1 MFSAEDLKCLDPR
14 YFNII
19 SVDDYDGAVALR
31 ISAQLLF
38 LQSETA
44 STRKLLAVGVKYKYA
59 TT

>member
-1 MFSAEDLKCLDPR
+1 MQSR
-14 YFNII
+14 II
-19 SVDDYDGAVALR
+19 YQGNGAVALR

>member
-1 MFSAEDLKCLDPR
+1 MALCIIFSCYMK
-14 YFNII
+14 N
-19 SVDDYDGAVALR
+19 GAVALR

-38 LQSETA
+38 LQTETA

>member
-1 MFSAEDLKCLDPR
+1 MSAITAKASRKMKKYAVLTR
-14 YFNII
+14 
-19 SVDDYDGAVALR
+19 GAVALR

-38 LQSETA
+38 LQTETA

>member
-1 MFSAEDLKCLDPR
+1 MII
-14 YFNII
+14 NIYRI
-19 SVDDYDGAVALR
+19 AICYDGAVALR

-38 LQSETA
+38 LQTETA